1 MGLLSSRGLH
11 LKLRIASALVPCVG
25 VGLGWMVWQRI
36 PGHKIT
42 DQELLREAI
51 AEWKRAGEP
60 GNGPNYQ
67 IFEQQAAQGYYD
79 DAAATARLFKRADD
93 VQWSVVELVKIR
105 AENGGHS
112 RCDRLD

>member
-1 MGLLSSRGLH
+1 VSNKSMGLLSSRGLH
-11 LKLRIASALVPCVG
+11 LGLRIAASALVLCVG
-25 VGLGWMVWQRI
+25 ISLGWMLWQRI

-67 IFEQQAAQGYYD
+67 IFEQQCRNAFSKVPFS
-79 DAAATARLFKRADD
+79 T
-93 VQWSVVELVKIR
+93 
-105 AENGGHS
+105 
-112 RCDRLD
+112 